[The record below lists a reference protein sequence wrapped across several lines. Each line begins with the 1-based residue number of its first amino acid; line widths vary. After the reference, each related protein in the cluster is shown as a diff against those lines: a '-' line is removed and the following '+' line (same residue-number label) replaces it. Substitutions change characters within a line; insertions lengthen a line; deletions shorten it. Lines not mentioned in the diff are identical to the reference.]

1 MPTRLGAPLS
11 PNCRAVACLSFVS
24 TDFRWAFPLMA
35 VKQMWLHRWKTQT
48 SYSWYS
54 AAGPVNILP
63 SMMPSPAEISA
74 LWMAPQWAWAQ
85 PTGPHKLGNVLDLAL
100 EKNRGNVCI
109 GSLWGEEPLTG
120 VCSEYQALPESM
132 GSCTK
137 KKKERKDVEARPL
150 DGWFLNAF
158 CWFIYTLNVCAK
170 NINAIPTVLM
180 WVKIHL

>member
-1 MPTRLGAPLS
+1 
-11 PNCRAVACLSFVS
+11 
-24 TDFRWAFPLMA
+24 MA

-100 EKNRGNVCI
+100 EKIEGMCV
-109 GSLWGEEPLTG
+109 LG
-120 VCSEYQALPESM
+120 VSEGRNL
-132 GSCTK
+132 
-137 KKKERKDVEARPL
+137 
-150 DGWFLNAF
+150 
-158 CWFIYTLNVCAK
+158 
-170 NINAIPTVLM
+170 
-180 WVKIHL
+180 